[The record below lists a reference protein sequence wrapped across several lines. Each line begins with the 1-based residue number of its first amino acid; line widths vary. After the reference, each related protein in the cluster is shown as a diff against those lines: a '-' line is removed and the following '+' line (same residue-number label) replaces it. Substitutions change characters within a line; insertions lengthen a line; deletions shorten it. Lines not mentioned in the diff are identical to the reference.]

1 MKKYILFAGV
11 NGAGKS
17 TLYQSQIFPP
27 TVQRINTDE
36 IIREFGKWY
45 NPPDIITAGKI
56 VIKRFDE
63 YIENGITFSQETT
76 LCGKSILNNINRAK
90 EKGYLIE
97 MHYVSVDSVEI
108 AKDRIKTRVENGGHG
123 IPDKD
128 VERRYVNSFENLKQ
142 IMDEIDLLAFYDNTK
157 NFRRVAIYRKGSI
170 VRLSNTVPLWFEEYI
185 LKSK

>member
-63 YIENGITFSQETT
+63 YI
-76 LCGKSILNNINRAK
+76 
-90 EKGYLIE
+90 
-97 MHYVSVDSVEI
+97 
-108 AKDRIKTRVENGGHG
+108 
-123 IPDKD
+123 
-128 VERRYVNSFENLKQ
+128 
-142 IMDEIDLLAFYDNTK
+142 
-157 NFRRVAIYRKGSI
+157 
-170 VRLSNTVPLWFEEYI
+170 
-185 LKSK
+185 

>member
-1 MKKYILFAGV
+1 
-11 NGAGKS
+11 
-17 TLYQSQIFPP
+17 
-27 TVQRINTDE
+27 
-36 IIREFGKWY
+36 
-45 NPPDIITAGKI
+45 
-56 VIKRFDE
+56 
-63 YIENGITFSQETT
+63 
-76 LCGKSILNNINRAK
+76 
-90 EKGYLIE
+90 

>member
-17 TLYQSQIFPP
+17 TLYQSQTFNP

-45 NPPDIITAGKI
+45 NPPDIIAAGKI
-56 VIKRFDE
+56 VIKRFGE

-76 LCGKSILNNINRAK
+76 LCGKSILKNIQRAK
-90 EKGYLIE
+90 KEGYLIE
-97 MHYVSVDSVEI
+97 MHYVGVDSVEI
-108 AKDRIKTRVENGGHG
+108 AKERIKKRVENGGHG

-128 VERRYVNSFENLKQ
+128 VERRYIASFENLRQ
-142 IMDEIDLLAFYDNTK
+142 VMEDIDLVAFYDNTET
-157 NFRRVAIYRKGSI
+157 FRRIAIYRKGSI
-170 VRLSNTVPLWFEEYI
+170 VRLSKTVPFWFEKYVLDE
-185 LKSK
+185 